1 MDIDI
6 NTEVQKVAERI
17 QNLRQKHHMSQMD
30 LALEAG
36 ISQGFLAMVESN
48 RKIPTITTIFK
59 IAQALNIHPATLLE
73 DVDENRENKKQQ
85 IIKMI
90 EKEL

>member
-6 NTEVQKVAERI
+6 NTEVQKIAERI
-17 QNLRQKHHMSQMD
+17 QKLRQKQHMSQMD

-59 IAQALNIHPATLLE
+59 IAQALDIHPSILLE
-73 DVDENRENKKQQ
+73 DVDINREETKQK
-85 IIKMI
+85 IIRMI

>member
-6 NTEVQKVAERI
+6 NTEIQKVAERI
-17 QNLRQKHHMSQMD
+17 QFLRQKHHMSQMD

-36 ISQGFLAMVESN
+36 ISQGFLAMIESN
-48 RKIPTITTIFK
+48 RKVPTIATIFK
-59 IAQALNIHPATLLE
+59 ISKALNIHPSILLE
-73 DVDENRENKKQQ
+73 DSDENREKKKQQ

>member
-17 QNLRQKHHMSQMD
+17 QQLRQKHHMSQMD

-59 IAQALNIHPATLLE
+59 IAQALDIHPSILLE
-73 DVDENRENKKQQ
+73 DVDIDREERKQK